1 MRRLAELLQSKQISS
16 TEIVRGCLERIEET
30 EPVLNAFITVDEEG
44 ALAQAAAAD
53 RRRAAGEPL
62 SPWDGIPLAVKD
74 NISTS
79 GLRTTCASRFLRNY
93 TPIFDATV
101 VERVKRAGLPI
112 VGKTNLDEFAM
123 GSSTEYSAFGV
134 TKNPHDPLRVA
145 GGSSGGSAA
154 AVAAEQVPWSLGTD
168 TGGFHQAASFLLRC
182 RGIKTQ
188 LWPGIPLRSGGLG
201 SLSRSSGNPG
211 PESGRCGHLVLP
223 DCWGGSQGCS
233 FRRSPWLSSASVGRY
248 RGTRPEGG
256 RSGRVF
262 QFRLK

>member
-101 VERVKRAGLPI
+101 VERAKRAGLPI

-145 GGSSGGSAA
+145 GALLE
-154 AVAAEQVPWSLGTD
+154 VRRLR
-168 TGGFHQAASFLLRC
+168 LLRSRC
-182 RGIKTQ
+182 PG
-188 LWPGIPLRSGGLG
+188 LWAPI
-201 SLSRSSGNPG
+201 
-211 PESGRCGHLVLP
+211 LVDP
-223 DCWGGSQGCS
+223 SGSQL
-233 FRRSPWLSSASVGRY
+233 PSAVSWD
-248 RGTRPEGG
+248 
-256 RSGRVF
+256 
-262 QFRLK
+262 